1 MSAKHGYLKKDG
13 ALNIKKA
20 KILSLL
26 SRKLGNHE
34 HLTGEEILPSDQRR
48 VLQ

>member
-13 ALNIKKA
+13 ALNIEKA
-20 KILSLL
+20 KKLSLL
-26 SRKLGNHE
+26 SRKLDKHE